1 MQVEGF
7 EQLKSWIWGKLKG
20 TGLFEHHRPEN
31 QLDCSVSPAAENH
44 QQKQKDGFVVK
55 IKGSIRAPKDRRHT
69 VAQIVI
75 TDVTDGISKAKPA
88 HSSLERWQMND
99 SSVFCYST
107 ELGRLPKAVTK
118 LADWITVAKI
128 NADWL
133 TLPRRGKRDLLLVV
147 SILAGKSGEKI
158 ASTYCNFIY
167 ENSALGYVDLQEN
180 IEHAKILAITLAFA
194 VAIADNDLADCE
206 LELIKSWA
214 QTNIAAFNESNRSK
228 RRLEKALN
236 RTVSLLN
243 QGRQIDIPSVCSE
256 IVRIAV
262 QEQRR
267 DILKLCMYVA
277 KATGTVTEGK
287 FNTLSDIAER
297 LEIDKGQFFAMTE
310 RFLPP
315 DICQVKDIGLLVGIT
330 SDMSKD
336 QARER
341 LNKQYRKWSSRVTN
355 FDPEIRQQA
364 ASMLK
369 YIAKARSEYIE

>member
-1 MQVEGF
+1 MQFKGL
-7 EQLKSWIWGKLKG
+7 EQFKSWIWDKLKD

-31 QLDCSVSPAAENH
+31 QLDCSVSLVTENH
-44 QQKQKDGFVVK
+44 QQEQNGGFVVK
-55 IKGSIRAPKDRRHT
+55 IKGSIHAPKDRRHT

-118 LADWITVAKI
+118 LAEWITVAEIK
-128 NADWL
+128 ADWL
-133 TLPRRGKRDLLLVV
+133 TLPRTGKRDLLLVV
-147 SILAGKSGEKI
+147 SILSGKSGEKI

-167 ENSALGYVDLQEN
+167 ENSALGYIDLQEN
-180 IEHAKILAITLAFA
+180 IEHAKILAVTLAFA
-194 VAIADNDLADCE
+194 VAVADNDVADCE

-214 QTNIAAFNESNRSK
+214 RTNIAAFNASNRSK
-228 RRLEKALN
+228 RRLEKAIN
-236 RTVSLLN
+236 RTAGLLN
-243 QGRQIDIPSVCSE
+243 QGQQIDISSVCTE
-256 IVRIAV
+256 IVKLTAH
-262 QEQRR
+262 QQRR
-267 DILKLCMYVA
+267 DILELCMYVA

-287 FNTLSDIAER
+287 FNTLSDIADS
-297 LEIDKGQFFAMTE
+297 LEIESEQFFEMTE

-341 LNKQYRKWSSRVTN
+341 LNKQYKKWSSRVTN

-369 YIAKARSEYIE
+369 YIAEARNEYIE